1 MLHSSRR
8 SALSALVMLLL
19 LAACG
24 APAAAPSGNTSPD
37 ASAAP
42 AASASTAATTASG
55 GQVTLTVESWRN
67 DDLTIWQNTI
77 IPAFEKSYPNIKI
90 DFQPTA
96 PTEYNSALNTKLQG
110 GTAGDLITC
119 RPFDVSLK
127 LFEDGYLAPLTDL
140 KGMENFSDVAK
151 SAWITDD
158 GQTPFCVPMASVI
171 HGFIYNQD
179 AFAKAGVTPPT
190 TQDEFVAVLEKIKQ
204 DGTYTPLAM
213 GTADQWEAAT
223 MGFQNIGPNYW
234 KGEEGRQALLKGS
247 AKFTDA
253 PYVDTWKALAA
264 WQPYLPSGYEAVK
277 YPDAQQ
283 LFTLG
288 KAAIYP
294 AGSWEIALFNKDAQF
309 KMGAFKPPVAK
320 AGDACYISDH
330 TDIGLGMNAK
340 SAHAA
345 EARQFLEW
353 LTTPEFAELYSN
365 ALPGFFSL
373 SKHEVKLNDPLAQE
387 FVSWRGE
394 CQSTIRNSYQILS
407 RGEPNL
413 ENELWR
419 VNAQLLNGQL
429 TPEQAGQEIQTGLD
443 KWYKPAS

>member
-1 MLHSSRR
+1 MPQPSRLF
-8 SALSALVMLLL
+8 SLVALVALLL

-24 APAAAPSGNTSPD
+24 APATAPSGSSTG
-37 ASAAP
+37 ATTAP
-42 AASASTAATTASG
+42 AANQSPAATTASG
-55 GQVTLTVESWRN
+55 GQVTLTIESWRN
-67 DDLTIWQNTI
+67 DDLPIWQNTI
-77 IPAFEKSYPNIKI
+77 IPAFEKSHPNIKI
-90 DFQPTA
+90 TFQPTA
-96 PTEYNSALNTKLQG
+96 PTEYNAALNTKLQG

-119 RPFDVSLK
+119 RPFDASLK
-127 LFEDGYLAPLTDL
+127 LFTDGYLAPLADL

-158 GQTPFCVPMASVI
+158 GKTPFCVPMASVI

-179 AFAKAGVTPPT
+179 AFDTLGLKPPT
-190 TQDEFVAVLEKIKQ
+190 TQEEFIAALDKIKQ

-213 GTADQWEAAT
+213 GTAEQWEAAT

-234 KGEEGRQALLKGS
+234 KGEEGRQALLKGT
-247 AKFTDA
+247 AKFTDPA
-253 PYVDTWKALAA
+253 YIETWKALAT

-277 YPDAQQ
+277 YADAQQ

-294 AGSWEIALFNKDAQF
+294 AGSWEIALFNKDAKF
-309 KMGAFKPPVAK
+309 KLGAFKPPVAR
-320 AGDACYISDH
+320 AGDECYISDH
-330 TDIGLGMNAK
+330 TDIGLGMHAK
-340 SAHAA
+340 TAHPA

-353 LTTPEFAELYSN
+353 LTTPEFADLYSN
-365 ALPGFFSL
+365 QLPGFFSL
-373 SKHEVKLNDPLAQE
+373 SKHDVKLKDPLAQE
-387 FVSWRGE
+387 FLSWRGQ
-394 CQSTIRNSYQILS
+394 CKSTIRNSYQILS

-429 TPEQAGQEIQTGLD
+429 TPEQAAQEIQSGLD
-443 KWYKPAS
+443 TWYKPGS